1 MAKVDK
7 SQKNFAKKLV
17 QLSLE
22 DGAVS
27 SDKVQAV
34 LGALAEKP
42 PRHFKALLKLYM
54 NLMKQEIRNSQAI
67 VEYSGQI
74 GADTLQGLQHR
85 LSARYGRT
93 ISIST
98 RENTELIAGLRV
110 SVADDV
116 YDASVSGQLETLAQ
130 SVN

>member
-1 MAKVDK
+1 MARADN
-7 SQKNFAKKLV
+7 SQKDFAKKLV

-22 DGAVS
+22 DGMVS

-42 PRHFKALLKLYM
+42 PRNFKSLLKQYM
-54 NLMKQEIRNSQAI
+54 KLIKVEIRKSQAI
-67 VEYSGQI
+67 VELAGEI
-74 GADTLQGLQHR
+74 GEETLRNLESR
-85 LSARYGRT
+85 LAARYGRA

-98 RENTELIAGLRV
+98 RENPDLIAGLRV

-116 YDASVSGQLETLAQ
+116 YDASLTGQLESLAG
-130 SVN
+130 SVK